1 MRNLSRRGLVGGAAA
16 TLGGGL
22 LATPAVAADAP
33 AATSSASAT
42 YAGTAAGPASTIGRA
57 DARYDDLI
65 RGNNYRFAGSP
76 DYVRL
81 ITSVD
86 QVQAAVGDA
95 VRENR
100 QIAVRS
106 GGHCLEGFVTDP
118 AVKVV
123 LDISQ
128 MSNVYYDATRH
139 AFAVEAGAS
148 LGKVYETLFK
158 QWGVTVPGGVC
169 PQVGAGGHI
178 CGGGYGALSRLYGL
192 VVDYLDAVEVVVVN
206 SAGKPQTVVATSA
219 SSDPNRD
226 LWWAHTGGGGGNFGV
241 VTRYWLRDPRATGTD
256 PAKLLPRPPGS
267 LLLTQ
272 LSWPWAK
279 LDQTSYTWIVANF
292 TRWHEANSAP
302 GSPASSLFA
311 TLWLNSIHT
320 GDLRMIAQLDGTLP
334 NATAMLDAFVSAVRE
349 GTTVQPVGGTHRT
362 LPWWDAFRYS
372 SFADFGASIGQ
383 RTKDK
388 SSYLRKSYTEA
399 QLAAIYRHLTQAD
412 YTGTSATI
420 LLASYGGQI
429 NSVAPDARAI
439 PQRDSIIKA
448 QYSVSWIDPAED
460 DVHLSWVRDLYRD
473 IFTDTGGA
481 PVPNANCD
489 GAYINYPDVDLADPA
504 WNTSSTPWSSLYYK
518 GNYARLQQV
527 KKHWD
532 PQNRFRHALSVE
544 PAR

>member
-1 MRNLSRRGLVGGAAA
+1 MAA
-16 TLGGGL
+16 GGGL
-22 LATPAVAADAP
+22 LASPVTATEALAATPSAAAGTTAGP
-33 AATSSASAT
+33 AATI
-42 YAGTAAGPASTIGRA
+42 GPA
-57 DARYDDLI
+57 DARYADLTK
-65 RGNNYRFAGSP
+65 GNNYRFAGSP

-81 ITSVD
+81 VTSAD

-95 VRENR
+95 VRANR

-118 AVKVV
+118 AVKAV
-123 LDISQ
+123 LDLSQ
-128 MSNVYYDATRH
+128 MSAVYYDAARH

-192 VVDYLDAVEVVVVN
+192 VVDYLDAVEVVVVD
-206 SAGKPQTVVATSA
+206 ATGKPQTVVATSA
-219 SSDPNRD
+219 PSDPNRD

-256 PAKLLPRPPGS
+256 PAKLLPRPPES
-267 LLLTQ
+267 LLFTQ
-272 LSWPWAK
+272 FSWPWAQ
-279 LDQTSYTWIVANF
+279 LDQTSYTRIVANF

-302 GSPASSLFA
+302 GSAASSLFA
-311 TLWLNSIHT
+311 TLWLNNIHT
-320 GDLRMIAQLDGTLP
+320 GDLRMIVQLDASLP
-334 NATAMLDAFVSAVRE
+334 NAATLLDSFVAAVRE
-349 GTTVQPVGGTHRT
+349 GTTVQPVGGARRV
-362 LPWWDAFRYS
+362 LPWWDAFRYL
-372 SFADFGASIGQ
+372 SFADFGPSIGQ

-388 SSYLRKSYTEA
+388 SSYLRKSYTDA
-399 QLAAIYRHLTQAD
+399 QLGAIYRHLTDAD
-412 YTGTSATI
+412 YKGTSATI

-448 QYSVSWIDPAED
+448 QYSVAWLDPAED
-460 DVHLSWVRDLYRD
+460 DIHLSWVRGLYGD
-473 IFTDTGGA
+473 VFSDTGGA
-481 PVPNANCD
+481 PEPSANCD

-504 WNTSSTPWSSLYYK
+504 WNRSSTPWSGLYYK
-518 GNYARLQQV
+518 ENYARLQTV
-527 KKHWD
+527 KKRWD
-532 PQNRFRHALSVE
+532 PQNRFRHALSIE